1 MLIIT
6 CGEWGKSDLCRFMM
20 VQGRGGK
27 GAECWCTLRPRM
39 RSIEPS
45 EMPCTEH
52 KQPLIRLEGSNP
64 KSNSWTI
71 SKVLWPSVGVS
82 SISMHGPKN
91 RTAYYGDGSGAAQKV
106 WTNHKVQGFL
116 FGNLVKGGVWDS
128 IFLILCKRGLS
139 ALVQHRF
146 HGPRLPSFFSLSFG
160 DLRCWVAKLGSWKS
174 MEVSTKKDL
183 QKSLFY

>member
-6 CGEWGKSDLCRFMM
+6 CGKWGKSDLCRFRM

-64 KSNSWTI
+64 KSSNSSTI

-82 SISMHGPKN
+82 SIWMHGPKN
-91 RTAYYGDGSGAAQKV
+91 RTAYYGDGSGAATKV
-106 WTNHKVQGFL
+106 WTNQKGPRISFRKFSQRWSLGLHFFDSLRGVFL
-116 FGNLVKGGVWDS
+116 PLW
-128 IFLILCKRGLS
+128 
-139 ALVQHRF
+139 QHRF

-160 DLRCWVAKLGSWKS
+160 DDLRRWVAAAW
-174 MEVSTKKDL
+174 
-183 QKSLFY
+183 